1 MKIATEAS
9 REFFDWAL
17 LDALHIEQ
25 ANPDPHLDDLQLL
38 HALEQREDEEG
49 VCDRSWNEHGNA
61 STYLR
66 ASAWSSLEVGTP
78 SATNVFLH
86 WEMVALF
93 SCSVF
98 FMNVKF
104 VLLAT
109 SQLLLVASSTCL
121 KSLFPQVTDSVMVV
135 VASIV

>member
-78 SATNVFLH
+78 SATNVFFALGDGRIILMLCVFY
-86 WEMVALF
+86 EREVRSSSNEPVATR
-93 SCSVF
+93 C
-98 FMNVKF
+98 
-104 VLLAT
+104 
-109 SQLLLVASSTCL
+109 
-121 KSLFPQVTDSVMVV
+121 
-135 VASIV
+135 